1 MTAMRAIA
9 AMRMWCSP
17 PDAGG
22 CYGQAIMPDQNE
34 PSRDEFEA
42 MIDGL
47 GAYRHGEAG
56 LTPYNAY
63 LLPTV
68 ERFLGEPGGRS
79 LFEIGFGNGAV
90 ADHLARKGFRVA
102 GIEPS
107 REGMALARSSYP
119 QLTRLE
125 HGTVYEPLARRFG
138 SFDAVISLEVIEHLY
153 YPRKLAEAA
162 FSLLKPGGVLV
173 VSTIYHGYLKN
184 VALALLGRFDRH
196 VDPLWDHGH
205 IKFFSPRTLTR
216 LIEEA
221 GFEAVTVRRPDVV
234 PQFACSMVA
243 AARKPLSS
251 GPGAAQ

>member
-1 MTAMRAIA
+1 MA
-9 AMRMWCSP
+9 
-17 PDAGG
+17 
-22 CYGQAIMPDQNE
+22 PDQDE
-34 PSRDEFEA
+34 ASRDEFKA

-47 GAYRHGEAG
+47 GGYRHDDAG

-68 ERFLGEPGGRS
+68 ERALGPPAGRS

-90 ADHLARKGFRVA
+90 ADQLARKGFEVA

-107 REGMALARSSYP
+107 RDGLALACRSYP
-119 QLTRLE
+119 QLARLE
-125 HGTVYEPLARRFG
+125 HGTIYEPLAARFG
-138 SFDAVISLEVIEHLY
+138 TFDAVISLEVIEHLY

-162 FSLLKPGGVLV
+162 FSLLKPGGVV
-173 VSTIYHGYLKN
+173 VISTIYHGYLKN

-196 VDPLWDHGH
+196 VDPLWNHGH

-221 GFEAVTVRRPDVV
+221 GFVDVTVRRPDLI

-243 AARKPLSS
+243 SARKPENAN
-251 GPGAAQ
+251 GR